1 MFNIFG
7 KLIFR
12 TKYNERNKN
21 SYINLGRFDPV
32 IWYIDRYIAKS
43 NCTILTTDSKAIPKS
58 FFDRL
63 EIANNLRDKLR
74 KII

>member
-1 MFNIFG
+1 MSETRTATLTLEDLTLLYGI
-7 KLIFR
+7 LI
-12 TKYNERNKN
+12 
-21 SYINLGRFDPV
+21 D
-32 IWYIDRYIAKS
+32 YIAQS

>member
-1 MFNIFG
+1 MSETRTATLTLEDLTLLYGI
-7 KLIFR
+7 LI
-12 TKYNERNKN
+12 
-21 SYINLGRFDPV
+21 D
-32 IWYIDRYIAKS
+32 YIAKS

-63 EIANNLRDKLR
+63 EIANNLREKLR

>member
-1 MFNIFG
+1 MSETRTATLTLEDLTQLYGI
-7 KLIFR
+7 LID
-12 TKYNERNKN
+12 
-21 SYINLGRFDPV
+21 YIV
-32 IWYIDRYIAKS
+32 KS
-43 NCTILTTDSKAIPKS
+43 NCTILTTNSKAIPKS